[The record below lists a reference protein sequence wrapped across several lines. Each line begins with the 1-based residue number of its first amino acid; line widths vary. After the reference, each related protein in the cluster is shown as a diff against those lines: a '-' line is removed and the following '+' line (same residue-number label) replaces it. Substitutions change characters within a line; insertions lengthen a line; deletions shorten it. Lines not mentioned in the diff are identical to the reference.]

1 MTSPSSDS
9 ASAGT
14 PFRHTVAK
22 WRAGLSLRARLALLV
37 AVGVAAVIA
46 ILSFMQVRL
55 VERTVAKQLV
65 DSARATALAVAAG
78 MGSLDEADVPG
89 WLQDFIA
96 AMRAVRAIA
105 LSEVDIGE
113 PSIFASTSSQE
124 RADAIELAA
133 DATRAGELRF
143 AQTDALAT
151 AAMRV
156 RNVGRKLGVVVTVSM
171 GAADQVRT
179 QARMIALWFAA
190 PTVLLLTLIVDLLA
204 RRLVHNRVAVL
215 VSTMHDVASGQLSAR
230 APVGSEDELGS
241 VAAGLNEML
250 ERMEHFNV
258 ELQQRI
264 QSATVELR
272 DRNVELEES
281 YRRVVVLRDALAR
294 ADRMAAVGQMA
305 ANVAHQI
312 GTPLNLISGYVQMV
326 REGNADPRPRERL
339 EIVERQ
345 IQQVTRVLRTML
357 DHARQRS
364 PREVVDLGNIIEY
377 ACETAQS
384 QLSYAGIRLN
394 LNIDK
399 NLPGIEADA
408 TELEL
413 VVLNLIKNSMDAMP
427 YGGTLTMTAGATD
440 AGVRMEVA
448 DTGTG
453 IPPEMLV
460 RVFEP
465 WVTTKTVGQGTGL
478 GLAIAR
484 EVIEAHGGTITI
496 RNMDTGGAVVTI
508 ELPRVATVAEKRRQ
522 A

>member
-1 MTSPSSDS
+1 MESPANSSSPVTS
-9 ASAGT
+9 
-14 PFRHTVAK
+14 PFRHIVAK
-22 WRAGLSLRARLALLV
+22 WRTGVSLRVRLAALV
-37 AVGVAAVIA
+37 ALGVAAVIA
-46 ILSFMQVRL
+46 LLSVLQLRL
-55 VERTVAKQLV
+55 VESTVEKQLV
-65 DSARATALAVAAG
+65 DSARATAVAVAEG
-78 MGSLDEADVPG
+78 MGTLDEADVPG
-89 WLQDFIA
+89 WLHDFIA
-96 AMRAVRAIA
+96 ADPAVRSIT
-105 LSEVDIGE
+105 LVEVDTGE

-124 RADAIELAA
+124 RAEAIDLAK
-133 DATRAGELRF
+133 DATKAGELRVV
-143 AQTDALAT
+143 QTDALVT

-179 QARMIALWFAA
+179 EARMITLWFAP
-190 PTVLLLTLIVDLLA
+190 PTVLLLTLLVDLLA
-204 RRLVHNRVAVL
+204 RRLIHRRVAVL
-215 VSTMHDVASGQLSAR
+215 VSTMHDVADGNLAAR
-230 APVGSEDELGS
+230 ASVGWADELGL
-241 VAAGLNEML
+241 VAARLNEML

-264 QSATVELR
+264 QAATGELR

-281 YRRVVVLRDALAR
+281 YRRVLVLRDALAR
-294 ADRMAAVGQMA
+294 AERMAAVGQMA
-305 ANVAHQI
+305 ANVAHQV
-312 GTPLNLISGYVQMV
+312 GTPLNLISGYVQML
-326 REGNADPRPRERL
+326 REGNADPHTRERL

-345 IQQVTRVLRTML
+345 IQQVTRVLRSML

-364 PREVVDLGNIIEY
+364 PRELVDVGHIIEY

-394 LNIDK
+394 LHIGT
-399 NLPGIEADA
+399 NLPRIEADA

-413 VVLNLIKNSMDAMP
+413 VALNLIKNSMDAMP
-427 YGGTLTMTAGATD
+427 YGGTLTIGAS
-440 AGVRMEVA
+440 AIENGVRMEVA

-453 IPPEMLV
+453 IPPEMLA

-496 RNMDTGGAVVTI
+496 RNVEAGGAVVTI
-508 ELPRVATVAEKRRQ
+508 DLPRVAVAAERRQ

>member
-1 MTSPSSDS
+1 M
-9 ASAGT
+9 
-14 PFRHTVAK
+14 AK
-22 WRAGLSLRARLALLV
+22 WLPGLSLRARLAVLV
-37 AVGVAAVIA
+37 ALGVAGVIA
-46 ILSFMQVRL
+46 FLSFLQVRL
-55 VERTVAKQLV
+55 VERTVEKQLV
-65 DSARATALAVAAG
+65 DSARATALAVANG

-89 WLQDFIA
+89 WLHDFITA
-96 AMRAVRAIA
+96 DPAVRAIT
-105 LSEVDIGE
+105 LVEVDNGE

-124 RADAIELAA
+124 RSEAIDLAA
-133 DATRAGELRF
+133 DATKAGEFRVV
-143 AQTDALAT
+143 QTDALVT

-179 QARMIALWFAA
+179 QARTPLWFAA
-190 PTVLLLTLIVDLLA
+190 PTVLLLTLLVDWLA
-204 RRLVHNRVAVL
+204 RRLIHRRVAVL
-215 VSTMHDVASGQLSAR
+215 VSTMHEVASGNLTAR
-230 APVGSEDELGS
+230 APVERADELGS
-241 VAAGLNEML
+241 VAARLNEML

-264 QSATVELR
+264 ESATGELR
-272 DRNVELEES
+272 ERNVELEES
-281 YRRVVVLRDALAR
+281 YRRVLVLRDALAR
-294 ADRMAAVGQMA
+294 AERMAAVGQMA

-326 REGNADPRPRERL
+326 REGNADPRTRERL

-345 IQQVTRVLRTML
+345 IQQVTRVLRSML

-364 PREVVDLGNIIEY
+364 PREVVDLGHIIEY

-394 LNIDK
+394 LQIGSD
-399 NLPGIEADA
+399 LPRIEADA

-427 YGGTLTMTAGATD
+427 YGGTLTIAASATET
-440 AGVRMEVA
+440 GVRMDVA

-453 IPPEMLV
+453 IPPEMLA

-484 EVIEAHGGTITI
+484 EVIEAHGGTIAI
-496 RNMDTGGAVVTI
+496 RNVEPGGAVVTI
-508 ELPRVATVAEKRRQ
+508 DLPRVAV
-522 A
+522 